1 MRGWRVRLLCDW
13 TEGASWAIQSLRVFR
28 QELVC
33 WPRRL
38 STCHNHDGSAEPAPT
53 PLGPHS
59 ITSKACQLFGRY
71 LVFHVCTPDFIVLYE
86 MRAAVF
92 VPDLMLTTHRQRVYT
107 RLLHLA
113 VISHQQVIKSKSTRS
128 RTLRLFLR
136 KLVTSLVTYVR
147 CGIGKLAPTS
157 AGVLIFR
164 HGYSRLQPL

>member
-1 MRGWRVRLLCDW
+1 MGHLAGSGGARWIAGIMGRKGGIPSMRGWRVRLLCDW

-71 LVFHVCTPDFIVLYE
+71 LAFHVCTPDFIVSL
-86 MRAAVF
+86 RDASCCIRSG
-92 VPDLMLTTHRQRVYT
+92 PDADHTQAESIH
-107 RLLHLA
+107 
-113 VISHQQVIKSKSTRS
+113 
-128 RTLRLFLR
+128 
-136 KLVTSLVTYVR
+136 
-147 CGIGKLAPTS
+147 TS
-157 AGVLIFR
+157 ASS
-164 HGYSRLQPL
+164 SRPFPSTSN